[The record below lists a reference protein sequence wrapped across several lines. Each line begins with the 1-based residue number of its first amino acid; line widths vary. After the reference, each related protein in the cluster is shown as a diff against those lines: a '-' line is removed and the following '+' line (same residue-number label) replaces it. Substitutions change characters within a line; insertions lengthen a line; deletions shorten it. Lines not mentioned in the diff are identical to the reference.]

1 MMDIKNQYDVIIV
14 GAGPAGAGA
23 AKALT
28 GSGLETL
35 LVERDAMPRYKMSSA
50 VRCPGSVKAVAD
62 DFGELPEEVFCEP
75 REIKGNRAYMSEEAP
90 CIEVPFSAFNE
101 DESLPESGLNIRRA
115 ELDQWLCQQSD
126 ARIIDH
132 CRFEGCAK
140 EGDGYITKLKQ
151 EGQEL
156 TVKSRYLVGADGTM
170 SGVRKAAFPGFDEEI
185 GLIPNYEEFYKGA
198 IDLEPGWL
206 YLFLDRKFSGFFAT
220 VFHKDDE
227 IVVVTGVKHK
237 EPVKEY
243 FQAFKKHLEDK
254 HGLRVDEKTDS
265 HAIMLHDMSASKNY
279 CLGENNLLL
288 AGEAGGFLRGG
299 EGITS
304 SLVSGRAAGQ
314 ALLKSKESG
323 KPAMEFFEELARPE
337 LEACEKVHATLA
349 AMAGFNVFMR

>member
-1 MMDIKNQYDVIIV
+1 MMDTKNQYDVIIV

-35 LVERDAMPRYKMSSA
+35 MVERDAMPRYKMCSG
-50 VRCPGSVKAVAD
+50 VLFPGSVKAVAD
-62 DFGELPEEVFCEP
+62 DFGEFPKEVFCRP
-75 REIKGNRAYMSEEAP
+75 REIKGNRAYLSEETP
-90 CIEVPFSAFNE
+90 CFEVSFSAFAE
-101 DESLPESGLNIRRA
+101 DESLPENGLNIRRA
-115 ELDQWLCQQSD
+115 ELDHWLCRQSD

-132 CRFEGCAK
+132 CRFEGC
-140 EGDGYITKLKQ
+140 ERDEDGYTVRLHHQ
-151 EGQEL
+151 GQER
-156 TVKSRYLVGADGTM
+156 TVRSRYLVGADGTM
-170 SGVRKAAFPGFDEEI
+170 SAVRKAAFPGFDEKI

-206 YLFLDRKFSGFFAT
+206 YLFLDRKFTGFFAT

-237 EPVKEY
+237 EPVREY
-243 FQAFKKHLEDK
+243 FQAFRSHLEDK
-254 HGLRVDEKTDS
+254 HGLRVDEKIDS
-265 HAIMLHDMSASKNY
+265 HGIMLHDMSASKNY

-314 ALLKSKESG
+314 AILRSEESG
-323 KPAMEFFEELARPE
+323 KPAMGIFEELARPE
-337 LEACEKVHATLA
+337 LEECEKVHAKLA